1 MSKLKPIN
9 PNLVRRLLKL
19 SDRELRVMM
28 YENGKGTRRS
38 HKNPHLRARAIEKMG
53 IWWENILY
61 RLPFIMMV
69 G

>member
-53 IWWENILY
+53 I
-61 RLPFIMMV
+61 
-69 G
+69 

>member
-1 MSKLKPIN
+1 MSKLKPRN

-28 YENGKGTRRS
+28 YENGKDMRRS

-53 IWWENILY
+53 I
-61 RLPFIMMV
+61 
-69 G
+69 